1 MRFTYFIGGVVL
13 GATVLTGCTS
23 QGSAPSA
30 RPSVAG
36 TTVRLLTHDSFALSE
51 DLIAAFESE
60 TGMNL
65 EIIPG
70 GDAGSVTAGAILA
83 AGAPTADV
91 IFGVDNSL
99 VHRAAEEGVFAEYSS
114 PELAQVIPA
123 LREDTSDGF
132 VTPIDY
138 GDVCVNIDTQ
148 WFSERSLTPPTSID
162 QLTDPQYADLLVVQD
177 PATSSPGLAFLMAT
191 VSRYGEDWPAYWA
204 DLRNNGV
211 RVSGSWTDAYYSD
224 FSVSGGERP
233 LVVSYASSPPAEL
246 VFAEPPVP
254 DAPRSAALTDG
265 CFRQVEYAGILR
277 GTPNRTGAEL
287 VVDWLLSEAVQAD
300 IPLTMFVFPAREEV
314 ALPTV
319 FTDFAGEVAD
329 PETLSADYLAA
340 HGSQIV
346 ETWSTTMGR

>member
-1 MRFTYFIGGVVL
+1 MRFTFFIGGVVL

-23 QGSAPSA
+23 ESSAPAVS
-30 RPSVAG
+30 PSVAG

-51 DLIAAFESE
+51 DLILAFESD
-60 TGMNL
+60 TGIDL

-91 IFGVDNSL
+91 IFGVDSTL
-99 VHRAAEEGVFAEYSS
+99 VHRAAQEGVFAEYTS
-114 PELAQVIPA
+114 PELDQVIPA
-123 LREDTSDGF
+123 LRDDTSAGL

-138 GDVCVNIDTQ
+138 GDVCLNIDTE
-148 WFSERSLTPPTSID
+148 WFAERSLTPPSTID

-177 PATSSPGLAFLMAT
+177 PATSSPGLAFLMST
-191 VSRYGEDWPAYWA
+191 VSRYGENWPAYWE

-211 RVSGSWTDAYYSD
+211 RVAGSWTDAYYSD

-233 LVVSYASSPPAEL
+233 IVVSYASSPPAEL

-265 CFRQVEYAGILR
+265 CFRQVEYAGILA
-277 GTPNRTGAEL
+277 GTPNKAGAE
-287 VVDWLLSEAVQAD
+287 VVIDWLLSESVQAD
-300 IPLTMFVFPAREEV
+300 IPLTMFVFPAREGV
-314 ALPTV
+314 ALPEV
-319 FTDFAGEVAD
+319 FTAFAGEVTD
-329 PETLSADYLAA
+329 PETLPADYLAA
-340 HGSQIV
+340 NASQIV

>member
-1 MRFTYFIGGVVL
+1 MRFTFFIGGVVL

-23 QGSAPSA
+23 ESSAPAVS
-30 RPSVAG
+30 PSVAG

-51 DLIAAFESE
+51 DLILAFESD
-60 TGMNL
+60 TGIDL

-91 IFGVDNSL
+91 IFGVDNTL
-99 VHRAAEEGVFAEYSS
+99 VHRAADEGVFAEYTS

-123 LREDTSDGF
+123 LRQDTSAGL

-148 WFSERSLTPPTSID
+148 WFSERSLTPPVSID

-177 PATSSPGLAFLMAT
+177 PATSSPGVAFLMAT
-191 VSRYGEDWPAYWA
+191 VSRYGESWPAYWEE
-204 DLRNNGV
+204 LRTNGV
-211 RVSGSWTDAYYSD
+211 RVAGSWTDAYYSD

-254 DAPRSAALTDG
+254 DTPRSAAMIDG
-265 CFRQVEYAGILR
+265 CFRQVEYAGILA
-277 GTPNRTGAEL
+277 GTPNRAGAEA
-287 VVDWLLSEAVQAD
+287 VIDWLLSEPVQAD
-300 IPLTMFVFPAREEV
+300 IPLTMFVFPSREGV
-314 ALPTV
+314 TLPEV
-319 FTDFAGEVAD
+319 FTSFAGEVTD
-329 PETLSADYLAA
+329 PETLPADYLAA
-340 HGSQIV
+340 NTSQIV